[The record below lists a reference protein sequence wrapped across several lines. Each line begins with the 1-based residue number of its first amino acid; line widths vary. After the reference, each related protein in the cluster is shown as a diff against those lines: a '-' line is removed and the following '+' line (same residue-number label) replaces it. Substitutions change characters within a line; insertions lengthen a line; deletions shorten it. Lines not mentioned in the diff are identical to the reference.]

1 MSSFKEVAMAE
12 MTSNNRTPIARLI
25 LVPSVI
31 TLVITLLRITGE
43 LRHWSPTLFNPSP
56 GGGGALVGITWLVP
70 IFGVY
75 FALKLAGAGNG
86 PVGVGRS
93 IGMAVLGLVV
103 MVGGGFVAAAPQVN
117 LPGKLVIG
125 LLLFVAAAAL
135 QFRTWPALSKALL
148 AYGYA
153 ARIPVAILTFFAIR
167 GNWGT
172 HYDALPPGFSET
184 SFWTRYIQTALVPQL
199 IFWVAFTVVVGTLF
213 GSIAAAIRS
222 RQNVAVPA
230 HRQA

>member
-1 MSSFKEVAMAE
+1 MAE
-12 MTSNNRTPIARLI
+12 TTSNNRISIVRLI
-25 LVPSVI
+25 LVPSII

-43 LRHWSPTLFNPSP
+43 LRNWSPTLFNRAA
-56 GGGGALVGITWLVP
+56 GGGGALVGITWLVL

-75 FALKLAGAGNG
+75 FALKLASDGKG
-86 PVGVGRS
+86 PAGVGRS

-103 MVGGGFVAAAPQVN
+103 MAGGGFIAAAPQVN
-117 LPGKLVIG
+117 IPGKLVIG
-125 LLLFVAAAAL
+125 LLLFAAATVL

-153 ARIPVAILTFFAIR
+153 ARIPVVIVSFFAIR

-172 HYDALPPGFSET
+172 HYDALPPGLPET
-184 SFWTRYIQTALVPQL
+184 SFWTRYIQTVLVPQL
-199 IFWVAFTVVVGTLF
+199 IFWIAFTVVVGTLF
-213 GSIAAAIRS
+213 GSIATAIRS
-222 RQNVAVPA
+222 RQNVGVPA